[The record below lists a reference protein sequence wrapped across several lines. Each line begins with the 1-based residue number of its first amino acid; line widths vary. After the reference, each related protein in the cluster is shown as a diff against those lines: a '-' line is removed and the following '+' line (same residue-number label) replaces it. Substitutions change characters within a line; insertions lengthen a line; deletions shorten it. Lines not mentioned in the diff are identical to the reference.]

1 MADKYVAYVGSY
13 THGKAKGITICD
25 CDIEQG
31 IFTPIKEVEVGNP
44 SYMRLANHSDFL
56 YSVSDLGISSFK
68 ILPDGDLEFIN
79 LGSINGMRA
88 CHISISK
95 KEDYIFTAG
104 YHDGKMSVVR
114 VNPDGSVGEMTAEV
128 YHKGMG
134 SIAERNYRPHVTCAR
149 LTPDQKFLTSCD
161 VGMDQVQ
168 LYRFDHEIG
177 SIKLVDILRCELESS
192 PRSLIFS
199 QDGKFA
205 YLICQLKNCV
215 NVYSYNS
222 EDGMPHFELIQ
233 QISTLGKVF
242 NDKSAVAA
250 IKISYDGKYIFCS
263 NAGDNSIAFFAR
275 DEKTGL
281 LTKNSVLPISGDY
294 PKNICIFPDDRHIA
308 SLNHETNEITFFT
321 IDYEN
326 GLLIQHG
333 KPIQVETPN
342 CAVIKKLS

>member
-1 MADKYVAYVGSY
+1 
-13 THGKAKGITICD
+13 
-25 CDIEQG
+25 
-31 IFTPIKEVEVGNP
+31 
-44 SYMRLANHSDFL
+44 
-56 YSVSDLGISSFK
+56 
-68 ILPDGDLEFIN
+68 
-79 LGSINGMRA
+79 
-88 CHISISK
+88 
-95 KEDYIFTAG
+95 
-104 YHDGKMSVVR
+104 MSVVR

-215 NVYSYNS
+215 NVYSYDS

-233 QISTLGKVF
+233 QISTLGKTF

-263 NAGDNSIAFFAR
+263 NAGDNSVAFFAR

-281 LTKNSVLPISGDY
+281 LTKNSVLPISGE
-294 PKNICIFPDDRHIA
+294 FHHIGA
-308 SLNHETNEITFFT
+308 SAARDGHSCFLRMCMIHKVM
-321 IDYEN
+321 Y
-326 GLLIQHG
+326 
-333 KPIQVETPN
+333 
-342 CAVIKKLS
+342 